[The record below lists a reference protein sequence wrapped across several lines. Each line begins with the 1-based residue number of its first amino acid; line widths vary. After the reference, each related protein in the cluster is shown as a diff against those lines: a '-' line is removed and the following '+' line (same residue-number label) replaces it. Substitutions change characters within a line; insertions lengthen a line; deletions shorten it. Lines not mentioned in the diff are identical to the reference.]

1 MLQPEEEMLPAV
13 AVPRHSAFAHG
24 KGWGLQGQGGHR
36 SGTGDVMLAAAA
48 AAAAAGDDAGSRG
61 RCGGAQAEG
70 RAPSRLQLLGGGL
83 PQLSVCGEAL
93 LPNIDEGINE
103 AVTPTP
109 CITAIAT
116 DAAKGSHEHWGGGGT
131 PFLGGDGRDVAGR
144 TRGVRGCGKRGRADA
159 LISPPDSTISCAG
172 GISVSAP
179 GEGGL

>member
-1 MLQPEEEMLPAV
+1 MLQPEEEMLPAA
-13 AVPRHSAFAHG
+13 AVPRRYAFAQG
-24 KGWGLQGQGGHR
+24 KTLGLQGLQGLGGHGG
-36 SGTGDVMLAAAA
+36 GTGDVVL

-70 RAPSRLQLLGGGL
+70 RASSRLQLLGGGL
-83 PQLSVCGEAL
+83 PQLSVCGEAM

-109 CITAIAT
+109 RVTTITA
-116 DAAKGSHEHWGGGGT
+116 DADKGSHEHWGGEGA

-172 GISVSAP
+172 GICVSAP
-179 GEGGL
+179 VEGGL